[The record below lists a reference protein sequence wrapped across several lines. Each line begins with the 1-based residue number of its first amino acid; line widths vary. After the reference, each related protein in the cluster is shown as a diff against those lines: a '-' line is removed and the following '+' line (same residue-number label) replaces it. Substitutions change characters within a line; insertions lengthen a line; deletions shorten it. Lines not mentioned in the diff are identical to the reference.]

1 MPYLTFPHVSVAV
14 SGFLLLAAAATPA
27 FAQIRIDKDQTGRT
41 IAIVGLPTSDG
52 CVRQTATGHVV
63 DRSFEKGEMRGFTF
77 NQARYGDGYINLPAA
92 YEIKD
97 RAAFARVQAALD
109 DLLRKGARL
118 KISSVACG
126 AGGRMID
133 LSSATLIDDA
143 PARRTAPVAATTPG
157 PDRLAATAPLH
168 TRGGAEDDD
177 SVLRSPDGPAVASAA
192 PTPSPSRP
200 QVAPD
205 MPSPQT
211 ASRPSRWRFSQ
222 SSPAQV
228 HLLIRSNDGAFSFA
242 VHCERKKDGLAFRHV
257 FDQPRSWTMVQ
268 SATPASIDGRPQR
281 WDVDGTFEGA
291 FFSDNLG
298 GSSMGLSGDSLRQ
311 IANGERFVIHGK
323 KGKPRDAVFN
333 TVGGEQAF
341 EAFEASC
348 KRLRVS

>member
-1 MPYLTFPHVSVAV
+1 
-14 SGFLLLAAAATPA
+14 
-27 FAQIRIDKDQTGRT
+27 
-41 IAIVGLPTSDG
+41 
-52 CVRQTATGHVV
+52 
-63 DRSFEKGEMRGFTF
+63 MRGFTF

-97 RAAFARVQAALD
+97 RAAFARVQAALN

-126 AGGRMID
+126 AGGGMID
-133 LSSATLIDDA
+133 LASATLIDDV
-143 PARRTAPVAATTPG
+143 PARRAAPA
-157 PDRLAATAPLH
+157 AATAPAQERPRVA
-168 TRGGAEDDD
+168 TASPNASGGTEDDD
-177 SVLRSPDGPAVASAA
+177 SVLRSPDGPTMASVAPVPA
-192 PTPSPSRP
+192 PSPPQADPEAPRP
-200 QVAPD
+200 RPEN
-205 MPSPQT
+205 
-211 ASRPSRWRFSQ
+211 RPSRWRFSQ
-222 SSPAQV
+222 SSQTQV

-242 VHCERKKDGLAFRHV
+242 VHCERRKDGLAFRHV

-298 GSSMGLSGDSLRQ
+298 GSSMGLSGASLRQ

-323 KGKPRDAVFN
+323 RGKPRDAVFN

-348 KRLRVS
+348 KRLRIS